1 MKSTDKFWFHR
12 CYLYVIILS
21 QLVIL
26 VAYNDESSRT
36 AHFANRSERMIE
48 TIFSWDSLEFDMGNV
63 YDANKSQSTENYL
76 LGNVRMYENTFYIS
90 VPRYKEGVP
99 ATLNKVR
106 ILNDERKMNTSR
118 IIDQPP
124 NSPKLHPFPN
134 LERNKVGDCKALQN
148 VVALE
153 IDPLGRLWVVDSGKA
168 AIYSYTSDYRNS
180 CKAKLHIYQ
189 LGKRK

>member
-48 TIFSWDSLEFDMGNV
+48 TIFSWDSLEFVMGNV
-63 YDANKSQSTENYL
+63 YANKSQSTEKYL

-134 LERNKVGDCKALQN
+134 LKRNRVGDCKALQN

-180 CKAKLHIYQ
+180 CKAKLHIYR

>member
-1 MKSTDKFWFHR
+1 MKSTHKFWLHR
-12 CYLYVIILS
+12 CHLFAIIL
-21 QLVIL
+21 QRLVTL
-26 VAYNDESSRT
+26 LAYNDESSRNT
-36 AHFANRSERMIE
+36 HFANRPERMIE
-48 TIFSWDSLEFDMGNV
+48 TIFSWDSLEFDIGNV
-63 YDANKSQSTENYL
+63 YNANKSQSTQNYL

-90 VPRYKEGVP
+90 VPRYKTGVP
-99 ATLNKVR
+99 ATLNKVQ
-106 ILNDERKMNTSR
+106 ILSDERKMNVSR
-118 IIDQPP
+118 KISQPP
-124 NSPKLHPFPN
+124 NSPKLQPFPN
-134 LERNKVGDCKALQN
+134 LKQNKVGDCKALQN

>member
-1 MKSTDKFWFHR
+1 MKSTHKFWLHR
-12 CYLYVIILS
+12 CHLFAIILS
-21 QLVIL
+21 QLVTL
-26 VAYNDESSRT
+26 LAYNDESSRNT
-36 AHFANRSERMIE
+36 HFANRSERMIE
-48 TIFSWDSLEFDMGNV
+48 SIFSWDSLEFDIENS
-63 YDANKSQSTENYL
+63 YDTNKSQSRQNYL

-99 ATLNKVR
+99 ATLNKVQ
-106 ILNDERKMNTSR
+106 ILNDERKMNVSR
-118 IIDQPP
+118 RIYQPP
-124 NSPKLHPFPN
+124 NSPKLRPFPN
-134 LERNKVGDCKALQN
+134 LKRNKVGDCKALQN

-168 AIYSYTSDYRNS
+168 VIYSYTSNYRNS

>member
-1 MKSTDKFWFHR
+1 MKSTDKFWFYR
-12 CYLYVIILS
+12 CYLYVLILS

-36 AHFANRSERMIE
+36 AHFANRSERTIE

-99 ATLNKVR
+99 ATLNKIQ
-106 ILNDERKMNTSR
+106 ILNDERKMNVSR
-118 IIDQPP
+118 RTDQPP
-124 NSPKLHPFPN
+124 NSPTLHPFPN
-134 LERNKVGDCKALQN
+134 LKRNKVGDCKALQN

-168 AIYSYTSDYRNS
+168 AIYSYTSDYRNF
-180 CKAKLHIYQ
+180 CKAKLHIYR